1 MNSTVAI
8 LAVAGI
14 AGAATAQV
22 QLDLRAVVD
31 LSSISNVNTG
41 IGTNPSAVVWN
52 GTDAWVA
59 GYNSSGAAAN
69 TGIIRV
75 SNVLSSPSF
84 GTRFGALSTPN
95 SRGITG
101 LALQGDRLAVS
112 LDTGA
117 GSGDS
122 VRQFSTTSESLNW
135 RIGDATAGNDS
146 TRRGN
151 GVAFDPGFNGA
162 GPNQGVAYM
171 SIGSGRRHLL
181 NTTTGQY
188 INGQNAGAIV
198 NFATVSTTWRDMA
211 YDPATGDLYTREA
224 NRIGRAVRNGDNS
237 YAGGSTLIGGL
248 ATAIAI
254 DTQNIAF
261 VNSGTAGNLLIVN
274 NRTVATGG
282 QAFTSVVQGFT
293 TTGTAVP
300 LQFLL
305 NGSAWSAPAGNGAY
319 DFSFDAATNSLAVVD
334 FANRSLYVFQI
345 PTPGAAA
352 LLGLGSLVAFR
363 RRR

>member
-31 LSSISNVNTG
+31 LSSISNVTTG
-41 IGTNPSAVVWN
+41 IGTNPSAVAWN

-69 TGIIRV
+69 TGIVRV
-75 SNVLSSPSF
+75 SGVLSSPTF
-84 GTRFGALSTPN
+84 GTRFGAFSTPN
-95 SRGITG
+95 SRGVSG
-101 LALQGDRLAVS
+101 LALQGDRLAISV
-112 LDTGA
+112 DTGA

-122 VRQFSTTSESLNW
+122 VRQFSTSTETLNW
-135 RIGDATAGNDS
+135 RIGDATAGNDG

-162 GPNQGVAYM
+162 GSNQGVAYL

-181 NTTTGQY
+181 NASSGAY
-188 INGQNAGAIV
+188 INGQNAGGII

-211 YDPATGDLYTREA
+211 FDPTTGDLYTRES
-224 NRIGRAVRNGDNS
+224 NRIGRAGRTGDNTFS
-237 YAGGSTLIGGL
+237 ASTVLGSL
-248 ATAIAI
+248 ATATTV

-261 VNSGTAGNLLIVN
+261 VNSATAGNLLIVN

-293 TTGTAVP
+293 TTGASVP
-300 LQFLL
+300 LQFFL
-305 NGSAWSAPAGNGAY
+305 NGSAWAAPAGNGAY
-319 DFSFDAATNSLAVVD
+319 DFSFDASTNTLAVVD
-334 FANRSLYVFQI
+334 FANRNLYVFQI